1 MTSGTSPGL
10 TRRSLMLGPLLT
22 VPVVPRA
29 LGASMPAGIPP
40 SRQLAFEVF
49 RNDSR
54 IGTHTLGFTL
64 ANDRLVV
71 SIDIKIAVAVGPI
84 TVFRY
89 TMAGEE
95 IWQGGRFAALNTA
108 TNDNG
113 EHHQVTIQ
121 RAGESLVVQSS
132 GLPQRTLPGQTAPL
146 THWSV
151 ASLTGPLLSP
161 QDGQPMVVS
170 VTPIAPQPI
179 PLADG
184 RAVTAK
190 GFDIA
195 THTPTQD
202 WYDSEQ
208 IWVGLRAKIRDGS
221 VTEYR
226 RLV

>member
-1 MTSGTSPGL
+1 
-10 TRRSLMLGPLLT
+10 
-22 VPVVPRA
+22 
-29 LGASMPAGIPP
+29 MPIGVPP

-54 IGTHTLGFTL
+54 IGTHALSFTI

-71 SIDIKIAVAVGPI
+71 NIDIKIAVAVGPI

-95 IWQGGRFAALNTA
+95 IWQGGRFFALNTT

-113 EHHQVTIQ
+113 EHHQVAIQ
-121 RAGESLVVQSS
+121 RTAEGLVVQSS

-151 ASLTGPLLSP
+151 ASLSGPLLSP
-161 QDGQPMVVS
+161 QDGQPIVAS

-190 GFDIA
+190 GFDIS

-208 IWVGLRAKIRDGS
+208 VWVSLRAKIRDGS

-226 RLV
+226 RLG

>member
-1 MTSGTSPGL
+1 L
-10 TRRSLMLGPLLT
+10 TFD
-22 VPVVPRA
+22 
-29 LGASMPAGIPP
+29 I
-40 SRQLAFEVF
+40 F
-49 RNDSR
+49 RNESR
-54 IGTHTLGFTL
+54 IGTHKLGFTL
-64 ANDRLVV
+64 ASDRLVV

-95 IWQGGRFAALNTA
+95 IWQGGRFSALNTT

-113 EHHQVTIQ
+113 EHHMVAIQ
-121 RAGESLVVQSS
+121 RANEGLVVQSS
-132 GLPQRTLPGQTAPL
+132 GLPPRTLPGQTAPL

-151 ASLTGPLLSP
+151 ASLSGPLLSP
-161 QDGQPMVVS
+161 QDGEPMQAA

-221 VTEYR
+221 VTVYR
-226 RLV
+226 RLG